1 MTFVPVQSALLF
13 VFFLTRSHEN
23 LPSSDVFSPHHRR
36 WLWRMQGRRRGLGE
50 CLRGTA
56 RLWDGW
62 FGVPGVPHKT
72 PSWGGT
78 GPPGWGTHLRRSSLP
93 SKPWEPGPIPGAGEG
108 AVDAAGTPQPQG
120 PLRAAVARLICWKL
134 VFFQGCAVP
143 VNESGAAVLWAM

>member
-1 MTFVPVQSALLF
+1 MKTYPALMF
-13 VFFLTRSHEN
+13 S
-23 LPSSDVFSPHHRR
+23 LPITGAGSGGCREGDAVWVSVSVG
-36 WLWRMQGRRRGLGE
+36 QQ
-50 CLRGTA
+50 